1 MGQHTDEARSV
12 GTFGEKAMT
21 EFNKSTLPK
30 SVVPFGYV
38 WRKDYHGPKFYFV
51 EADAL
56 NTQKLFGGEVIK
68 VYTHD

>member
-1 MGQHTDEARSV
+1 
-12 GTFGEKAMT
+12 MT

-68 VYTHD
+68 VYTHE